1 MPLRALILSST
12 FPAWSRPD
20 AVAAIRGLWRAPQT
34 QQVVETGQTSV
45 VHDHAVNP
53 RFLYDRELL
62 QIGLR
67 SRISLPLTARGSVI
81 GTLALHSRRAGVFGP
96 REQAILERLAH
107 QIGPA
112 IENARLYDQ
121 VRFQAQLMDN
131 VRESIIAIDLEG
143 MVTYWGKGAEA
154 LYGYTAQEVMGE
166 SIMFLIRPEDREQ
179 ECQRMQQL
187 LTDGSW
193 RGQYLRTRKD
203 GSSFWSAASISLV
216 QDSQGRPC
224 GYVGIDRDITE
235 QKEAVEALCCSEAQ
249 QRTLLEAI
257 PDVIYRIGKDGTYLD
272 CTAPKGVELMVPPE
286 ELLGKTV
293 YEVLPP
299 KLAQQ
304 IMGHLLSALETG
316 EAQTFES
323 QLSLNGQ
330 QRDYEARLVVIREDE
345 VLAMVRDVTERKLLE
360 A

>member
-1 MPLRALILSST
+1 
-12 FPAWSRPD
+12 
-20 AVAAIRGLWRAPQT
+20 
-34 QQVVETGQTSV
+34 
-45 VHDHAVNP
+45 
-53 RFLYDRELL
+53 
-62 QIGLR
+62 
-67 SRISLPLTARGSVI
+67 
-81 GTLALHSRRAGVFGP
+81 
-96 REQAILERLAH
+96 
-107 QIGPA
+107 
-112 IENARLYDQ
+112 
-121 VRFQAQLMDN
+121 MDN

-235 QKEAVEALCCSEAQ
+235 QKEAVEALRRSEAQ
-249 QRTLLEAI
+249 QRALLEAI

-272 CTAPKGVELMVPPE
+272 CTAPKGVELIVPPE

-360 A
+360 AQLFQSQKMESLGRLVGGIAHDFNNILGGIMGYASLLKTRLASDAENYEFAQIIETATRRGAQLTQQLLTAARKSPCGPIRWTRMKRCRK